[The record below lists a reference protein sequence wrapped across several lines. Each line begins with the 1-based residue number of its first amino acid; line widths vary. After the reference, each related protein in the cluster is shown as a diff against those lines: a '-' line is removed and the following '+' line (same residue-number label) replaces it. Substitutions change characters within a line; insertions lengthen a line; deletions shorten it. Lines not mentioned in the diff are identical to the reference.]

1 MSNVISNIISKTPAI
16 SSAKLDGIQFNS
28 IEKSGFN
35 STSKYV
41 LKNTPW
47 YTGNTS
53 TSIKPAVNAVDIDWN
68 EAVIPYGNLETG
80 DSVTINS
87 TGELLSLISQISETQ
102 KKSYYTIDTIK
113 KSSQK
118 FYHDL
123 VSNKKVYIE
132 DKPVIR
138 YREISDG
145 GPKSTIYAYVLTDY
159 MGVPYVIEYNIS
171 IANFMPIEPSPIN
184 TSSINTSSIN
194 TSAID
199 PSLIDPVP
207 IDPTPVPKPD
217 PAPGPT
223 PIQPTKVSVSNKYN
237 YFSPIVLIDVN
248 SNSTVY
254 SSTSIDIFVNGD
266 VINIPINDEF
276 VIYFLQSCD
285 IFTKVDRGD
294 TYWRL
299 DGRNIGSVTSSTSNT
314 IIRYVCQ
321 MDVSHNIGENVISR
335 VSITWDLNAKTITTL
350 MD

>member
-1 MSNVISNIISKTPAI
+1 MEEIKDIASLGLKFA
-16 SSAKLDGIQFNS
+16 SAKLDGIQFNKIQYVGTNDS
-28 IEKSGFN
+28 ARTVQKTNPWSPEHP
-35 STSKYV
+35 STSMA
-41 LKNTPW
+41 
-47 YTGNTS
+47 YT
-53 TSIKPAVNAVDIDWN
+53 INAVDIDWN
-68 EAVIPYGNLETG
+68 NAVIPYGNLETG
-80 DSVTINS
+80 EDVNVKT

-171 IANFMPIEPSPIN
+171 IANFMPINPSPIEPSPIEP
-184 TSSINTSSIN
+184 SSINTSSIN

-207 IDPTPVPKPD
+207 IDPTPVPEPD
-217 PAPGPT
+217 PT
-223 PIQPTKVSVSNKYN
+223 PIQPTEVSVSNKYN

-266 VINIPINDEF
+266 VINIPIND
-276 VIYFLQSCD
+276 VVVTYFLQSCD

-314 IIRYVCQ
+314 IIRYVCP
-321 MDVSHNIGENVISR
+321 MDVSHNIGENVIYR
-335 VSITWDLNAKTITTL
+335 VSIAWDLNTKNITTL
-350 MD
+350 MK

>member
-1 MSNVISNIISKTPAI
+1 M
-16 SSAKLDGIQFNS
+16 QFNEIQKVGTQDS
-28 IEKSGFN
+28 VRTVQKTN
-35 STSKYV
+35 
-41 LKNTPW
+41 PW
-47 YTGNTS
+47 STGNTS
-53 TSIKPAVNAVDIDWN
+53 TPMAYTINAVDIDWN
-68 EAVIPYGNLETG
+68 NAVIPYGNLETG
-80 DSVTINS
+80 ENANVKT

-113 KSSQK
+113 ESSQK

-171 IANFMPIEPSPIN
+171 IGNFMPINPSPIEPSPIEPSPIN
-184 TSSINTSSIN
+184 TSSINTSSI
-194 TSAID
+194 D

-207 IDPTPVPKPD
+207 IDPTPVPNPS
-217 PAPGPT
+217 GPNQIN
-223 PIQPTKVSVSNKYN
+223 PVEVSVYNKYN

-254 SSTSIDIFVNGD
+254 SSIDIFVNGD

-276 VIYFLQSCD
+276 VTYFLQSCD
-285 IFTKVDRGD
+285 IFAKVGGGD

-299 DGRNIGSVTSSTSNT
+299 DGRNIGNVTSSTNNT
-314 IIRYVCQ
+314 IIRYVCP
-321 MDVSHNIGENVISR
+321 MDQSRNIGENVIYR
-335 VSITWDLNAKTITTL
+335 VSITWDLNASPKTITTL

>member
-1 MSNVISNIISKTPAI
+1 MSNSISNIVRKTPLLA
-16 SSAKLDGIQFNS
+16 SAKLDGIQFNN
-28 IEKSGFN
+28 IQRSGHD
-35 STSKYV
+35 STKRYV
-41 LKNTPW
+41 PADTPW
-47 YTGNTS
+47 NTLDTS
-53 TSIKPAVNAVDIDWN
+53 TAIKPAVNAVDIDWN

-80 DSVTINS
+80 DSATVNS

-113 KSSQK
+113 ESSQK

-145 GPKSTIYAYVLTDY
+145 GPESTIYAYVLTDY

-171 IANFMPIEPSPIN
+171 IANFMPINPSPIN
-184 TSSINTSSIN
+184 TSSINTNTIN
-194 TSAID
+194 
-199 PSLIDPVP
+199 PDPVP

-217 PAPGPT
+217 E
-223 PIQPTKVSVSNKYN
+223 PIQIKPTEVSVSNKYN

-254 SSTSIDIFVNGD
+254 SSIDIFVNGD

-276 VIYFLQSCD
+276 ITYFLQSCD
-285 IFTKVDRGD
+285 IFAKVGRGD

-299 DGRNIGSVTSSTSNT
+299 DGRNIGNVTSSTNNT
-314 IIRYVCQ
+314 IIRYVCP
-321 MDVSHNIGENVISR
+321 MDESHNIGANVIYR

>member
-1 MSNVISNIISKTPAI
+1 MSNLISDIVRKTPLLA
-16 SSAKLDGIQFNS
+16 SAKLDGIQFNN
-28 IEKSGFN
+28 IQRSGHD
-35 STSKYV
+35 SPKRYV
-41 LKNTPW
+41 PADTPW
-47 YTGNTS
+47 NTLDTS

-68 EAVIPYGNLETG
+68 EAVIPYANLETG
-80 DSVTINS
+80 DSVTVNS

-113 KSSQK
+113 ESSQK

-171 IANFMPIEPSPIN
+171 IVNFMPINPSPIEPSPIE
-184 TSSINTSSIN
+184 SSPIEPSSIN

-199 PSLIDPVP
+199 PAP
-207 IDPTPVPKPD
+207 IDPTPVPNPS
-217 PAPGPT
+217 GPN
-223 PIQPTKVSVSNKYN
+223 PISPVEVSVSNKYN

-254 SSTSIDIFVNGD
+254 SSIDIFVND
-266 VINIPINDEF
+266 DAINIPINDEF
-276 VIYFLQSCD
+276 VTYFLQSCD
-285 IFTKVDRGD
+285 IFAKVGRGD

-299 DGRNIGSVTSSTSNT
+299 DGRNIGNVTSSTNNT
-314 IIRYVCQ
+314 IIRYVCP
-321 MDVSHNIGENVISR
+321 MDESHNIGENVIYR
-335 VSITWDLNAKTITTL
+335 VSITWDLNAKTITTI

>member
-1 MSNVISNIISKTPAI
+1 MEEIQDIVSLGVKFA
-16 SSAKLDGIQFNS
+16 SAKLDGIQFNKIQYVGTNDS
-28 IEKSGFN
+28 ARTVQKTNPWSPEHP
-35 STSKYV
+35 STSMA
-41 LKNTPW
+41 
-47 YTGNTS
+47 YT
-53 TSIKPAVNAVDIDWN
+53 INAVDIDWN
-68 EAVIPYGNLETG
+68 NAVIPYGNLETG
-80 DSVTINS
+80 EDVNVKT
-87 TGELLSLISQISETQ
+87 TGELLSLISKISETQ

-113 KSSQK
+113 ESSQK

-171 IANFMPIEPSPIN
+171 IGHFMPINPSPIEPSPIVPN
-184 TSSINTSSIN
+184 
-194 TSAID
+194 
-199 PSLIDPVP
+199 PSRPNQIK
-207 IDPTPVPKPD
+207 PTE
-217 PAPGPT
+217 
-223 PIQPTKVSVSNKYN
+223 VSVSNKYN

-254 SSTSIDIFVNGD
+254 SSIDIFVNGD

-276 VIYFLQSCD
+276 VTYFLQSCD

>member
-1 MSNVISNIISKTPAI
+1 MSNLISDIVRKTPLLA
-16 SSAKLDGIQFNS
+16 SAKLDGIQFNN
-28 IEKSGFN
+28 IQRSGHD
-35 STSKYV
+35 SPKRYV
-41 LKNTPW
+41 PADTPW
-47 YTGNTS
+47 NTLDTS

-68 EAVIPYGNLETG
+68 DAVIPYGNLETG
-80 DSVTINS
+80 DSVTVNS

-113 KSSQK
+113 ESSQK

-145 GPKSTIYAYVLTDY
+145 GPKSTIYVYVLTDY

-171 IANFMPIEPSPIN
+171 IANYMPIDPTPVPNPSGLNQINPDVVPI
-184 TSSINTSSIN
+184 
-194 TSAID
+194 D
-199 PSLIDPVP
+199 P
-207 IDPTPVPKPD
+207 IDPTPVPKPS
-217 PAPGPT
+217 GPDQIN
-223 PIQPTKVSVSNKYN
+223 PVEVSVYNKYN

-254 SSTSIDIFVNGD
+254 SSIDIFVNGD

-276 VIYFLQSCD
+276 VTYFLQSCD
-285 IFTKVDRGD
+285 IFAKVGRGD

-299 DGRNIGSVTSSTSNT
+299 DGRNIGNVTSSTNNT
-314 IIRYVCQ
+314 IIRYVCS
-321 MDVSHNIGENVISR
+321 MDQSHNIGENVISR

>member
-1 MSNVISNIISKTPAI
+1 MEEIQDIVSLGAKFA
-16 SSAKLDGIQFNS
+16 SAKLDGIQFNKIQKVGS
-28 IEKSGFN
+28 EDPFRTVQYKS
-35 STSKYV
+35 
-41 LKNTPW
+41 PW
-47 YTGNTS
+47 FTGDTS
-53 TSIKPAVNAVDIDWN
+53 TPMKYTINAVDIDWN

-80 DSVTINS
+80 ESVTVKT

-102 KKSYYTIDTIK
+102 KKSYYTIDAIK
-113 KSSQK
+113 ESSQK

-171 IANFMPIEPSPIN
+171 IANFMPINPSPIN
-184 TSSINTSSIN
+184 TSSINTYTIN
-194 TSAID
+194 HD
-199 PSLIDPVP
+199 VVP
-207 IDPTPVPKPD
+207 IDPTPVPEPIEPNPIKP
-217 PAPGPT
+217 AE
-223 PIQPTKVSVSNKYN
+223 VSVSNKYN

-254 SSTSIDIFVNGD
+254 SSIDIFVNGD

-276 VIYFLQSCD
+276 VTYFLQSCD
-285 IFTKVDRGD
+285 IFAKVGRGD

-299 DGRNIGSVTSSTSNT
+299 DGRNIGNVTSSTNNT
-314 IIRYVCQ
+314 IIRYVCPLDQ
-321 MDVSHNIGENVISR
+321 SHNIGENLISR